1 MARREARISVE
12 IWDDLEFIAL
22 SPLAQ
27 RMFIFL
33 FSQRDM
39 NYLGLLP
46 LRERRW
52 ASRSAGLTVDAV
64 RAALEELEAARFV
77 VIDDDTEELLVR
89 SFMRRDEVYRQPQL
103 IRSARD
109 ALPMVVSLR
118 IRAALAEEL
127 ERIASLDGLHAASQE
142 AIEDM
147 RRSIEETARRVRSA
161 SVDPA
166 RTLGAPSNDHGE
178 DLREKE
184 DRYLLDLSS
193 PSSDL
198 LAPSSSKAP
207 SEPSRRA
214 SRVAKTKRGTR
225 IPDDFTV
232 TPAMVQWARE
242 KVPHVDGRL
251 ETEKFINYWRAK
263 SGKDATKVDWE
274 ATWRNWM
281 LNAAERRTRASPGQN
296 VYRNPIDQD
305 EYDDWKAR

>member
-198 LAPSSSKAP
+198 PAPSSSKAP

-251 ETEKFINYWRAK
+251 ETEK
-263 SGKDATKVDWE
+263 
-274 ATWRNWM
+274 
-281 LNAAERRTRASPGQN
+281 
-296 VYRNPIDQD
+296 
-305 EYDDWKAR
+305 